1 MSMVFGGYIVDS
13 NGGRHQLEAVVD
25 PEAFVVRDVLSFISE
40 RSGVITM
47 RRQLECEGQP
57 YELVL
62 YVESGNFLLMLSEY
76 DKDGEHGVRTLTDLN
91 SKNELVSILGEMYPA
106 RAITRDLELVYA
118 VFIEFARAG
127 NVSADI
133 MR

>member
-1 MSMVFGGYIVDS
+1 MSMIFGGYIIDS
-13 NGGRHQLEAVVD
+13 NSGRHQLEVVVD
-25 PEAFVVRDVLSFISE
+25 PEEFVVRDVLSSISK

-76 DKDGEHGVRTLTDLN
+76 GSDGEHDVRTLTALN
-91 SKNELVSILGEMYPA
+91 SKNEFVSILGDMYPV
-106 RAITRDLELVYA
+106 RSVTRDLELVYT
-118 VFIEFARAG
+118 VFIEFARTG
-127 NVSADI
+127 NVSKDTMA
-133 MR
+133 